1 MAKDAN
7 GQIYNYPSTDMCNE
21 ELLKFSQ
28 NNRFTLEARFI
39 ALVLLTE
46 RMYKQLHLLDKNCSR
61 LF

>member
-7 GQIYNYPSTDMCNE
+7 GKIDNYPSTDMGNE
-21 ELLKFSQ
+21 ELLRYSES
-28 NNRFTLEARFI
+28 NMYTLESRFV

-46 RMYKQLHLLDKNCSR
+46 RMYKQLQLLDKNCSR